1 MKKFAVHRLSESAR
15 ATLARHF
22 NALPAQDRSLR
33 FGLALA
39 PTVIAA
45 YVDQMNLERD
55 AVLGVHDE
63 RNALVGVAHV
73 AIEDDHAELALSV
86 LPGHRRRGIG
96 SALFRRAIAYAR
108 MRRMPRLIMHC
119 LTANVAIVRMAQ
131 KFGMVVVENGR
142 DADAF
147 LDLHPASSTA
157 HGASRNDATDT
168 GALVLQSSSPPLI
181 ETHWTRILYYD
192 MLSSNS
198 DDYESDPAGATAG
211 ESQPPIRA
219 MHEKDGGTLV
229 AEKEPGRNNAPQ
241 GSGFFT
247 QAAAIVLV
255 VFIGLYLAV
264 AAASHVGSPDAAL
277 APEHPL
283 SAMVGSGKTPSTES
297 LDGASHFTEKMD
309 ECGPGPM
316 NDPSTSDWAC

>member
-33 FGLALA
+33 FGMALG

-45 YVDQMNLERD
+45 YVDQMNLEQD

-73 AIEDDHAELALSV
+73 AIEGDHAELALSV

-96 SALFRRAIAYAR
+96 SALFRRAIAHAR
-108 MRRMPRLIMHC
+108 IRRMPRLIMHC
-119 LTANVAIVRMAQ
+119 LTANVPIMRMAQ
-131 KFGMVVVENGR
+131 KFGMVVVENGHH
-142 DADAF
+142 ADAF

-157 HGASRNDATDT
+157 HGALRNGTTDT
-168 GALVLQSSSPPLI
+168 GALVLRPSSPPLI

-192 MLSSNS
+192 LFSSNS

-211 ESQPPIRA
+211 ESQPPIRS
-219 MHEKDGGTLV
+219 MHEKDGGILV
-229 AEKEPGRNNAPQ
+229 AEKESGRNNAPQ

-277 APEHPL
+277 APEHPPM
-283 SAMVGSGKTPSTES
+283 SAMTGASKPPSTES
-297 LDGASHFTEKMD
+297 LDAASHFTEKMD

-316 NDPSTSDWAC
+316 NDPSTSD